1 MKITIVGAGN
11 AGVITA
17 LHYAHYTRDF
27 GDIEIELVHDPNIPV
42 VPVGQGTLVD
52 VPYLLWGAL
61 CTDWYTNKIKA
72 TPKFGVLYE
81 NWGK

>member
-1 MKITIVGAGN
+1 MKICVVGAGN

-27 GDIEIELVHDPNIPV
+27 GDIEIELVHDPEIPV
-42 VPVGQGTLVD
+42 VPVGQGTLLD
-52 VPYLLWGAL
+52 VTNLLWNAL
-61 CTDWYTNKIKA
+61 GTDWYTNKIKA
-72 TPKFGVLYE
+72 TPKLGILYE